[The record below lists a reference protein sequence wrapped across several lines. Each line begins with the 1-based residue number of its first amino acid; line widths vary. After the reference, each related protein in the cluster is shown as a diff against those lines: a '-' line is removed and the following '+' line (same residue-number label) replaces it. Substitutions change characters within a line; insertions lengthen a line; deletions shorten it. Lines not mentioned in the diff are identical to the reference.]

1 MTDHDE
7 LHPII
12 ARNTQMTETP
22 KADTKPS
29 GRVETAIAT
38 ARDTASDALVEVR
51 KTAHRAGKAAEGNP
65 LAIVAGGIALGV
77 VAGALLPKSRRETEL
92 LGSVGKRMTD
102 VASGAAEAARGAATA
117 ELASLPLSK
126 TAAREQ
132 VGRVLEQIAKALSSA
147 GEAALNSSQKTTVV
161 AEKVKP
167 AKKTK

>member
-7 LHPII
+7 LHLII
-12 ARNTQMTETP
+12 ARNTQMTETTDDP
-22 KADTKPS
+22 VKP
-29 GRVETAIAT
+29 GR
-38 ARDTASDALVEVR
+38 RDTALAEVR
-51 KTAHRAGKAAEGNP
+51 KTAHRVGQAAEGNP

-92 LGSVGKRMTD
+92 LGPVGKRMTD
-102 VASGAAEAARGAATA
+102 VASGAADAARGAATA

-126 TAAREQ
+126 SAAREQ

-147 GEAALNSSQKTTVV
+147 GEAALNSSQQTTVV